1 MPRFRRLSTAALAV
15 LPALPLAG
23 SLGPLS
29 PGHVALGASAP
40 GPARLAVQT
49 WDLTLTKHFGHPGSA
64 GGFSA
69 ILRTG
74 GHLWAFGGTNPGGV
88 SAPVADRQVGKQ
100 WTAAALPPGLSDFIS
115 DASAPAPD
123 DIWAISSYGR
133 YALRWDGVRW
143 QVAHRWRDSG
153 ALSDVV
159 ATGPRSSWVFGT
171 AFDGSH
177 GSGTWLFDGQSWRRV
192 GGLASDIYH
201 ASAVSA
207 RDIWA
212 ITARPR
218 ADAIVRFNGRRWRW
232 MRGSSAISGIRWRD
246 ILAKSARDVWLLGDT
261 AKGRLV
267 FAHWD
272 GTRWHRF
279 TTSLAALAGQL
290 AAARNG
296 RVLATA
302 TSSAERPAG
311 LIIVM
316 TGKGHLRTSAITSP
330 LGCGVSDAVV
340 DPGTGAVWA
349 SGGTLTKLG
358 GDAAIWVRA
367 AAAGGASR
375 ESYEVQ

>member
-23 SLGPLS
+23 SLTPLA
-29 PGHVALGASAP
+29 PGHAALGAAAP
-40 GPARLAVQT
+40 APARLAAQT
-49 WDLTLTKHFGHPGSA
+49 WVLTLARHFGLPA
-64 GGFSA
+64 NAAGFST
-69 ILRTG
+69 ILAAG
-74 GHLWAFGGTNPGGV
+74 GHLWAFGGTNPGGA
-88 SAPVADRQVGKQ
+88 SSPVAEQLIGKR
-100 WTAAALPPGLSDFIS
+100 WTAAILPAGLSDFIS
-115 DASAPAPD
+115 DASAPAAD
-123 DIWAISSYGR
+123 DIWAIGSYGR
-133 YALRWDGVRW
+133 YALHWDGTRW
-143 QVAHRWRDSG
+143 QVEHRWRGSG

-159 ATGPRSSWVFGT
+159 ATSPRSAWVFGT
-171 AFDGSH
+171 AFDGIH
-177 GSGTWLFDGQSWRRV
+177 GSGTWRFDGASWRRV
-192 GGLASDIYH
+192 RGLASDISH

-212 ITARPR
+212 ISARPK
-218 ADAIVRFNGRRWRW
+218 ADAIVRFDGRRWRW

-272 GTRWHRF
+272 GARWHRF

-290 AAARNG
+290 AATSDG

-302 TSSAERPAG
+302 TSSAQRPTG
-311 LIIVM
+311 LIIVI
-316 TGKGHLRTSAITSP
+316 TSKGRLSSSAITSR

-340 DPGTGAVWA
+340 ARTGAVWA

-358 GDAAIWVRA
+358 GDAAIWIRPAPAARA
-367 AAAGGASR
+367 GR
-375 ESYEVQ
+375 ESDEVQ